1 MEAGFIKCQCWI
13 IRGPEFLTG
22 SGRSSTPWEAALG
35 GFLCCPSEI
44 LELTYLRHLTPQ
56 VEFGSSSLWN
66 LIFSTC
72 VLQEQ
77 GIYYTLCLGEPCPTA
92 SAEGLSSRI
101 PILADLWKSPVLFLA
116 QLLCSAVMSN
126 FPVHSLCQEGW
137 VASMWAWKWRLLVLW
152 HCTRAVNYSE
162 LKFSS
167 GQANLTFELNV

>member
-1 MEAGFIKCQCWI
+1 M
-13 IRGPEFLTG
+13 
-22 SGRSSTPWEAALG
+22 G

-44 LELTYLRHLTPQ
+44 LELTYLRHLTQQ

-92 SAEGLSSRI
+92 SVEGLSSRI

-116 QLLCSAVMSN
+116 QLLCSAVMNN
-126 FPVHSLCQEGW
+126 FPVHSLVSGGLSGFHAGMKMKAFSAVTLHKSC
-137 VASMWAWKWRLLVLW
+137 KLL
-152 HCTRAVNYSE
+152 RAKV
-162 LKFSS
+162 
-167 GQANLTFELNV
+167 